1 MDKISVYSAQLFRHA
16 NMAKLYVLGNN
27 QLNRL
32 FEIVF
37 ISHTQ
42 PNEKDHFAFKH
53 CKKIQL
59 FSFS

>member
-37 ISHTQ
+37 ISHTL
-42 PNEKDHFAFKH
+42 PYEKDHFAFKH
-53 CKKIQL
+53 GK
-59 FSFS
+59 